1 MAKRECTKYKGIY
14 KVGKRYYVTYYE
26 GTKKHEKAVEGKL
39 KDALKEKMSR
49 ESKIR
54 RGVYDVVERQ
64 EKTTFDQLMDLYK
77 SEGDKKNYILQF
89 EQTYRD
95 FFRGRK
101 LGMITRQ
108 DLFTLRDKIKTTPKK
123 RGAREVKDSSVNRA
137 LAGLRR
143 FFNFAVDRQFMEVSP
158 FPKTPKSKLFYPE
171 KKGLRHFFTE
181 DQLLKIIEIAP
192 DWLKP
197 MILASFYTGMR
208 AGEMLGLRWDYV
220 NLDIGVIHLP
230 TSKTLKDTTGLGQRI
245 VMQKELIDLLRGLP
259 RNSEWVFAKEDGL
272 PYRNWDIMKPFKA
285 LLKSLSI
292 PGNLSW
298 KEIRHTTG
306 SLMHIKGVPSLAIK
320 DQLRHGSVK
329 TTENFYI
336 GTDMEYQR
344 SQVEKLSL
352 NKPAEA

>member
-14 KVGKRYYVTYYE
+14 RIGDKYYITYYE

-49 ESKIR
+49 ERKIR

-64 EKTTFDQLMDLYK
+64 EKTTFDQLMDLYET
-77 SEGDKKNYILQF
+77 EGDNKSYILQF

-95 FFRGRK
+95 FFQGRK

-108 DLFTLRDKIKTTPKK
+108 DLFTLREKIKTTPKQ
-123 RGAREVKDSSVNRA
+123 RGAKEIKDSSVNRA

-143 FFNFAVDRQFMEVSP
+143 LFNFAVDRQFMEVNP

-171 KKGLRHFFTE
+171 KKGLRYFFTE
-181 DQLLKIIEIAP
+181 DQMLKIIEAAP

-197 MILASFYTGMR
+197 MILVSYYTGMR
-208 AGEMLGLRWDYV
+208 SGEMTSLRWEYV
-220 NLDIGVIHLP
+220 NLEIGVIHLP

-245 VMQKELIDLLRGLP
+245 VMQKELIDLLKGLS
-259 RNSEWVFAKEDGL
+259 RHSEWVFAKADSL
-272 PYRNWDIMKPFKA
+272 PYRNWDLIKPFKA
-285 LLKSLSI
+285 LLKSLGF
-292 PGNLSW
+292 PKNLSW

-320 DQLRHGSVK
+320 DQLRHGSVQ

-352 NKPAEA
+352 NKSAEA